1 MADEAEPPTATPVAD
16 EAPVNE
22 DIAADAGAAEVP
34 VNADLPPLDDAAP
47 SKEGEAEAEGA
58 EDAGE
63 GAEGD
68 GAEAEEGAGEGDPNE
83 DDEAPSGIGAR
94 IEADPF
100 ELEFLVKL
108 PNIISFTDIPSVNE
122 CRSVWRLGMR
132 KIEECFAEHIANLHM
147 DFEDKAK
154 EFENIQN

>member
-1 MADEAEPPTATPVAD
+1 MADEEEIPAADPATE

-22 DIAADAGAAEVP
+22 DIPEGTE
-34 VNADLPPLDDAAP
+34 LPELD
-47 SKEGEAEAEGA
+47 
-58 EDAGE
+58 EDAPDQE
-63 GAEGD
+63 
-68 GAEAEEGAGEGDPNE
+68 GEGDPNE
-83 DDEAPSGIGAR
+83 DDDAPQGIGAR
-94 IEADPF
+94 IEKDPF
-100 ELEFLVKL
+100 EMDFLVKL

-154 EFENIQN
+154 EFEKIQN